1 MYIDILFHVLFFILV
16 TRSKKFH
23 IEAHAIVKECY
34 ISIKRNRRADA
45 MAWLNH
51 QNQPKRI
58 LQRRATV
65 SGRNLFSV
73 HDDIRETG
81 FDFME
86 RVSANNCVANVT
98 NQTGE

>member
-1 MYIDILFHVLFFILV
+1 MFFFSSV

-23 IEAHAIVKECY
+23 LRSHGIDKECY
-34 ISIKRNRRADA
+34 ISIERNRRADA

-51 QNQPKRI
+51 RNEQPKRI

-65 SGRNLFSV
+65 AGRNLFSV
-73 HDDIRETG
+73 HDNVRETG

-86 RVSANNCVANVT
+86 RVPVNNCVAIANVS
-98 NQTGE
+98 NQTSE